1 MRKALASVG
10 MLLCG
15 LVLSAQDIQLQ
26 QADTVRVVKD
36 ELEFPDWSDE
46 YLDTVKITLPEIN
59 NYSTI
64 GISFGGTFT
73 SMSFNP
79 KHQQIKDFYPGYTAI
94 TFTHY
99 EKMFDYLPYFAFQI
113 GLHYGHEGYHFK
125 ENKETGSVFEFYK
138 ERSNQIKM
146 EVIEMPF
153 LAMIHV
159 DTRNFKFYGDAGLYA
174 GYRMSIER
182 FGPNVDD
189 NYRTNWY
196 DSDIRFDYGLQGGAG
211 VGFIFSPFEFTID
224 AQLRYGWSSIF
235 EPDSQYPEG
244 SGYEDRNKYYYRFA
258 YPFDIMISAGVH
270 IQLGRRYGK
279 TNREIKREAYEIVY
293 GTNE

>member
-1 MRKALASVG
+1 MRKALAVVG

-15 LVLSAQDIQLQ
+15 LVLSAQDIKLK
-26 QADTVRVVKD
+26 QADTTPIFK
-36 ELEFPDWSDE
+36 EEFEMPDWSDE

-64 GISFGGTFT
+64 GVSFGGTFT

-79 KHQQIKDFYPGYTAI
+79 SHSQHRDFHPGYTAI

-113 GLHYGHEGYHFK
+113 GLQYSHEGYHFK
-125 ENKETGSVFEFYK
+125 ENKETGNVFEFYK

-146 EVIEMPF
+146 DVIEVPF

-182 FGPNVDD
+182 FGPNVDE
-189 NYRTNWY
+189 NYRTKWY
-196 DSDIRFDYGLQGGAG
+196 DTDIRFDYGLQGGAG

-244 SGYEDRNKYYYRFA
+244 SGYEDRNQYFYRFA

-279 TNREIKREAYEIVY
+279 TKKEIKQEAYEIVY
-293 GTNE
+293 GTNK